1 MIMVMVNL
9 KVMNCI
15 VKPEYVLSAL
25 TLCYAV
31 PKNLISVVVQSVG
44 GRVIDAMSYES
55 MYLMLIG
62 VAAAGVLCA
71 RLFKIPTAKS
81 REALFD

>member
-9 KVMNCI
+9 KVINCI

-31 PKNLISVVVQSVG
+31 PKNLISVVMQYVG
-44 GRVIDAMSYES
+44 GRIIDAMSYES
-55 MYLMLIG
+55 MYLMLIC
-62 VAAAGVLCA
+62 VAAVGTVCA
-71 RLFKIPTAKS
+71 RLFKIPTQES
-81 REALFD
+81 RETLFD